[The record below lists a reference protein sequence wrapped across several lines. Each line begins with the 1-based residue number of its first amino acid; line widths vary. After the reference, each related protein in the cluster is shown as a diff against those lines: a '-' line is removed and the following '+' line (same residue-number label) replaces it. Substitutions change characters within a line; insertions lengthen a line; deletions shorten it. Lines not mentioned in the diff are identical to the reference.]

1 MVCRWPSG
9 RLIVAVERSGAADM
23 GSDQKLTGSPTVGD
37 RRWAIVHEVQRLGW
51 VSVNQLKQL
60 FDLSEVSIRRDL
72 EYLDRQGLVQRVH
85 GGAQAVV
92 RTGQMGLFQTRL
104 LHNVEAK
111 RAVAEAAVGLIR
123 PGDRLLLDSGTT
135 VLEVARA
142 IPRKLKDT
150 GELTVMTRSL
160 AIASELRDERN
171 IRLFLLGGV
180 YAPDYDTLVGT
191 HVERALK
198 DIHVDK
204 LIMGA
209 DGVVPERGLTSD
221 NVLEVNL
228 FRSMVDSAE
237 QVIVVSD
244 SSKIGSNY
252 LQTVLSFE
260 SVHVFVTDSG
270 APAGFQVA
278 LRERGIEVIVAPLSK
293 TAEGGPG

>member
-1 MVCRWPSG
+1 M
-9 RLIVAVERSGAADM
+9 
-23 GSDQKLTGSPTVGD
+23 
-37 RRWAIVHEVQRLGW
+37 GW
-51 VSVNQLKQL
+51 VSVSHLKEL

-72 EYLDRQGLVQRVH
+72 EFLDRQGLVQRVH

-92 RTGQMGLFQTRL
+92 RSGQMGLFQTRL

-111 RAVAEAAVGLIR
+111 RAVAEAAAGLVR

-142 IPRKLKDT
+142 IPRRLKDT

-160 AIASELRDERN
+160 AIASELREERN
-171 IRLFLLGGV
+171 VRLFVLGGV

-191 HVERALK
+191 QVERALK

-228 FRSMVDSAE
+228 FRAMVDAAE
-237 QVIVVSD
+237 QVIVVTD
-244 SSKIGSNY
+244 SSKIGTNY
-252 LQTVLSFE
+252 LQTVLPFD

-270 APAGFQVA
+270 APDEFLAG
-278 LRERGIEVIVAPLSK
+278 LRERGIQVVAAPIRK
-293 TAEGGPG
+293 TTVGGVSGSGSG

>member
-1 MVCRWPSG
+1 MR
-9 RLIVAVERSGAADM
+9 
-23 GSDQKLTGSPTVGD
+23 SDQKPTSSATVGD
-37 RRWAIVHEVQRLGW
+37 RRWAIVQEVQRHGW
-51 VSVNQLKQL
+51 VSVSQLKQL

-92 RTGQMGLFQTRL
+92 RSGQMGLFQTRL
-104 LHNVEAK
+104 LHNVDAK
-111 RAVAEAAVGLIR
+111 RAVANAAAGLIQPR
-123 PGDRLLLDSGTT
+123 DRLLLDSGTT

-150 GELTVMTRSL
+150 GELTIMTRSL

-171 IRLFLLGGV
+171 IRLFLLGGM

-191 HVERALK
+191 EVERALK

-209 DGVVPERGLTSD
+209 DGVIPERGLTSD

-228 FRSMVDSAE
+228 FRAMVACAE
-237 QVIVVSD
+237 QVVVVTD

-252 LQTVLSFE
+252 LQTVLPFDSI
-260 SVHVFVTDSG
+260 HVFVTDSD
-270 APAGFQVA
+270 APADFQA
-278 LRERGIEVIVAPLSK
+278 TLRQRGIEVIVASRS
-293 TAEGGPG
+293 